1 MRPLCIAHRGAPRLA
16 PENTLASFEKAFSFA
31 HVDAIELDVH
41 STKDGRAVVIHDDT
55 LDRTMKTKGFVSE
68 KTASELAALGA
79 PLLDDVLDL
88 VKARDK
94 RVFVELKMQPR
105 YYASLPG
112 TVLALVRAK
121 KAEERVV
128 LISFDHRTVAALKRE
143 APGIEC
149 GALCGQRL
157 HEPARYVKE
166 WLGADWWL
174 PGAIGEVDSLGF
186 FAEKREL
193 DRRSLDEC
201 RAAGVRT
208 AVWTVNHPEMMKAML
223 AIGADGVISDDPELL
238 ALLR

>member
-1 MRPLCIAHRGAPRLA
+1 MKPLGIGHRGAPRLA
-16 PENTLASFEKAFSFA
+16 LENTLASFEKALASP
-31 HVDAIELDVH
+31 HVDAVELDVH
-41 STKDGRAVVIHDDT
+41 STQDGRAVVIHDDT
-55 LDRTMKTKGFVSE
+55 LERTMKTRGFVSE
-68 KTASELAALGA
+68 KTAAELGALGA

-105 YYASLPG
+105 YYAALPE
-112 TVLALVRAK
+112 TVLALVREK

-128 LISFDHRTVAALKRE
+128 LISFDHRTIAALKKA
-143 APGIEC
+143 APGVAC

-166 WLGADWWL
+166 FLGADWWL

-193 DRRSLDEC
+193 DRRSFDEC
-201 RAAGVRT
+201 RAAGVKS
-208 AVWTVNHPEMMKAML
+208 AVWTVNHPDMMRAML
-223 AIGADGVISDDPELL
+223 ALGADGVISDDLDLL